1 MKLSGLV
8 FVAFLLHG
16 VSADSIDSQTIKNNL
31 VGAIKKQQKLTEDV
45 VDGQKV
51 KNVVVEAIQQQQ
63 VVSEASVV
71 FPQNLTFPA
80 PKTYAGLGTDLGEPQ
95 HLDTAHS
102 NEIYQRIEEARE
114 YVENEILGDEKLKSI
129 SHLCKNQ
136 HSSCA
141 FWSVSLHGNVSLRSY
156 SALLSFIS
164 LMHFLLYFFVI
175 ICR

>member
-8 FVAFLLHG
+8 FVVSLLNG
-16 VSADSIDSQTIKNNL
+16 VSANSVDSQKVKNNL
-31 VGAIKKQQKLTEDV
+31 VGAINKQQKLKDEDDNIVV

-51 KNVVVEAIQQQQ
+51 KNVVVEAIEQQ

-71 FPQNLTFPA
+71 YPQNLTYPA

-95 HLDTAHS
+95 HLDAAHS

-114 YVENEILGDEKLKSI
+114 YVENEILADEKLKSI

-136 HSSCA
+136 HASCA
-141 FWSVSLHGNVSLRSY
+141 FWSVS
-156 SALLSFIS
+156 
-164 LMHFLLYFFVI
+164 
-175 ICR
+175 